1 MQRTLYKN
9 SYKRTIV
16 PNQKMIRTD
25 LKFLEYIQVLNEKN
39 TDLFELNTYQPK
51 DIILQQAKR
60 YQHLF
65 IISSGVTKC
74 YLSDENGKDFIQEFL
89 GYGMEFG
96 ELEVFSGNLSYC
108 SIEAITKVEVFKI
121 SHTNYNHLLEN
132 DPIFNRLILKSLAA
146 KIGYKAPRHSF
157 QQAYSIEDNILKLQK
172 DYPNYDQL
180 FSKTDIANYLGVTLR
195 SLNRTLNG
203 LK

>member
-1 MQRTLYKN
+1 
-9 SYKRTIV
+9 
-16 PNQKMIRTD
+16 MIRTD
-25 LKFLEYIQVLNEKN
+25 FKFLEYIHALNAKN
-39 TDLFELNTYQPK
+39 ADLFELKTYQPK
-51 DIILQQAKR
+51 DIILQQTKS

-65 IISSGVTKC
+65 IINSGITKC

-89 GYGMEFG
+89 SNGMEFG

-108 SIEAITKVEVFKI
+108 SIEAITMVEVFKI
-121 SHTNYNHLLEN
+121 SHKNYNYLLEN
-132 DPIFNRLILKSLAA
+132 DPVFNRLILKSMAN

-157 QQAYSIEDNILKLQK
+157 QQANSIEDNILKLQK
-172 DYPNYDQL
+172 EYPNYDQL
-180 FSKTDIANYLGVTLR
+180 FSKIDIANYLGVTLR